1 MRAYRMTI
9 GGGVEGIR
17 MVEEPDPQPG
27 PGEVLIRVGATSL
40 NYRDLMLGR
49 ASRSAVIPLSDG
61 AGEIVEVG
69 AGVRGFAP
77 GDRVTGCFFPYW
89 QVGEVSNA
97 HVRDALGGNVDGML
111 AELVVLRGDA
121 IVRTPAHMS
130 DDEASTLPCAALTA
144 WNGMFEVARL
154 RPGQSVLLLGTGGVS
169 IAGLQ
174 LGQIA
179 GVRTIITSSS
189 DEKLV
194 RARALGADET
204 INYRERPDWERAVL
218 DLTGGRG
225 VDLVLEVGGEGTFA
239 QSMAATRIGGDVVL
253 IGGLAHE
260 DGASAHVPL
269 VGRNIRATRISVG
282 SREMFERMNRALELR
297 QVHPVVDRAF
307 TFEQTAE
314 AYGMLEAQRHL
325 GKVVIRVS

>member
-49 ASRSAVIPLSDG
+49 AGGAAVIPLSDG

-77 GDRVTGCFFPYW
+77 GDRVTGCFFPHW

-189 DEKLV
+189 DEKLA

>member
-1 MRAYRMTI
+1 MRAYRMTV
-9 GGGVEGIR
+9 GGGIDGIR
-17 MVEEPDPQPG
+17 MEELPDPQPG
-27 PGEVLIRVGATSL
+27 PGEVLVRVHATSL

-61 AGEIVEVG
+61 SGEVVEVG

-77 GDRVTGCFFPYW
+77 GDRVTGCFFPHW
-89 QVGEVSNA
+89 QVGDVSNA

-111 AELVVLRGDA
+111 AELVLLRGDA

-174 LGQIA
+174 LGQVA

-189 DEKLV
+189 EAKLA

-239 QSMAATRIGGDVVL
+239 QSMAATRLGGDIVL
-253 IGGLAHE
+253 IGGLAHDEAE
-260 DGASAHVPL
+260 DARVPL

-297 QVHPVVDRAF
+297 EVHPVVDHAY
-307 TFEQTAE
+307 TFEQAPE
-314 AYGMLEAQRHL
+314 AFRMLESQQHF
-325 GKVVIRVS
+325 GKVVIRVG